1 MDIVKYIPRGKEN
14 AVTRMALRLVTG
26 LSDRKVRQE
35 IEEARAAGA
44 IICNDQDGKD
54 TPLRDCLRKNGNR
67 SSSVRMLNI
76 WAQDRH
82 RALSILRRQKTMRKT
97 LKDAGYLL

>member
-35 IEEARAAGA
+35 IEEARAEGA
-44 IICNDQDGKD
+44 IICNDQDGKGYYLPENND
-54 TPLRDCLRKNGNR
+54 EIY
-67 SSSVRMLNI
+67 RMYK
-76 WAQDRH
+76 QDRH